1 MLKSGDTWTQKQV
14 TSLTAIIRA
23 LNTQSIK
30 TCTQGGIISL
40 KGHSKVNRVL
50 VSYGIISQGPIEVP
64 LESQQEIERK
74 TFKGILLKTL

>member
-1 MLKSGDTWTQKQV
+1 M
-14 TSLTAIIRA
+14 
-23 LNTQSIK
+23 
-30 TCTQGGIISL
+30 

-74 TFKGILLKTL
+74 TFKGILAKTL